1 MKKVLSL
8 LIIFFLAVTPTI
20 AFAASPWTE
29 KATYGDRVAGK
40 LEFGLKNVLLGWVDI
55 FYEPNRALSEGKNL
69 WGGLGKG
76 MTDLVMNEV
85 GGAVQLVTFM
95 IPVDLPLPD
104 NGVSFEEKGSSAA
117 KK

>member
-1 MKKVLSL
+1 MRK
-8 LIIFFLAVTPTI
+8 FLALAILLFVAITPTL

-29 KATYGDRVAGK
+29 KETYGDRVAGK
-40 LEFGLKNVLLGWVDI
+40 LEFGLKNVLLGWVDLA
-55 FYEPNRALSEGKNL
+55 YEPNKALTDNKNL

-76 MTDLVMNEV
+76 ITDTVMNEV

-104 NGVSFEEKGSSAA
+104 NGVDLG
-117 KK
+117 